1 MKSCKTG
8 AAGALLVLVL
18 ALLLCAGCGHR
29 PAANTTPVSSASTP
43 DHSSDAAPTQS
54 QPTPEPDVDPVTRL
68 NALSPD
74 SFPSLGAID
83 GGKVLVCWTDY
94 GNATEEAVTYC
105 DLLDA
110 EQDKVLRSTSLSGA
124 LTLMRTFSDGTAL
137 LFGYEREQFFLL
149 DEALH
154 TTPLDVPVIGGQ
166 FSGDHSRYYFVENEL
181 LYVYDLASRKQT
193 QLPLAQGI
201 RLSGISGIHPT
212 EHYLMGWV
220 YPSLY
225 SLDTCSAL
233 IDCDSGTLILLQQGL
248 SSPSFFGDAF
258 QGRVSDYTTLQEH
271 WVWGDL
277 TSEEALCCISLSDLE
292 DEFTVFQPLADS
304 NYALQVRDASWW
316 EEAAGPDSQNTT
328 LFRLEQ
334 DGLSLCVLKEYG
346 LNGALNSSVY
356 LPEEHLI
363 LGCTYQP
370 DQPQSC
376 QIYRINPD
384 ALEFS
389 EAGIPLEEPPARIDQ
404 LLWENCLAELQ
415 SPELSSDL
423 KGVRDRAD
431 QLEQRFGVHI
441 LLSAEC
447 ADPCTASDYYV
458 TTTDQAGWKNE
469 ALSISRALNGVE
481 QALSNY
487 PDGFFRQFR
496 TESQDSG
503 IYFML
508 VGPIGSD
515 DPINVAAFEYGS
527 GPREYI
533 GLDISF
539 YELTG
544 NLYHEI
550 WHATENKIF
559 NTTFSGFYDGSW
571 EQCNP
576 EGFEYR
582 YEYNLSDPEGNLW
595 RWTFTGGDSEY
606 YFVDD
611 YAKTYPKEDRARIME
626 YVMGD
631 DGLAQ
636 SLLTSPAI
644 QQKLRLMDQGI
655 RAAFDTTGWEDVRW
669 MRFF

>member
-43 DHSSDAAPTQS
+43 DRSSDAAPTQS

-193 QLPLAQGI
+193 QLPLAQGV

-316 EEAAGPDSQNTT
+316 DEAAGPDSQNTT

-346 LNGALNSSVY
+346 LDGALNSSVY

-527 GPREYI
+527 GHFF
-533 GLDISF
+533 L
-539 YELTG
+539 
-544 NLYHEI
+544 
-550 WHATENKIF
+550 
-559 NTTFSGFYDGSW
+559 
-571 EQCNP
+571 
-576 EGFEYR
+576 
-582 YEYNLSDPEGNLW
+582 
-595 RWTFTGGDSEY
+595 
-606 YFVDD
+606 
-611 YAKTYPKEDRARIME
+611 RAHRQP
-626 YVMGD
+626 V
-631 DGLAQ
+631 
-636 SLLTSPAI
+636 P
-644 QQKLRLMDQGI
+644 
-655 RAAFDTTGWEDVRW
+655 
-669 MRFF
+669 